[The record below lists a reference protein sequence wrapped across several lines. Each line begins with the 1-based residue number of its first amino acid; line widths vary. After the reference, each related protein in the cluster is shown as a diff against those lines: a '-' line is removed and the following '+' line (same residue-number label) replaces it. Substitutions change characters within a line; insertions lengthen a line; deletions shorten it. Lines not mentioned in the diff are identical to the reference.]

1 MSTLG
6 ERLSAD
12 MKAAMRAGDKPR
24 LGVIRMLQAA
34 IKQREIDE
42 QTELDEAAKL
52 AIVEKQVKQR
62 RDAAVQYRE
71 GGREELAA
79 QEDYEA
85 GVLADYLPQ
94 PLDAAELEALL
105 EQAVAESGAA
115 GMADMGKVMAWLKP
129 RVAGRADMGQISAKV
144 REKLSG

>member
-6 ERLSAD
+6 ERLSAE
-12 MKAAMRAGDKPR
+12 MKDAMRAGDKPR

-62 RDAAVQYRE
+62 RDAAAQYRE
-71 GGREELAA
+71 GGRVELAD
-79 QEDYEA
+79 QEDFEA
-85 GVLADYLPQ
+85 GVLAEYLPQ
-94 PLDAAELEALL
+94 PLSDDELTTLIDEGIADT
-105 EQAVAESGAA
+105 GAA
-115 GMADMGKVMAWLKP
+115 GMPDMGKVMSWLKP
-129 RVAGRADMGQISAKV
+129 RVAGRADMGA
-144 REKLSG
+144 LSGRVRSRLN

>member
-12 MKAAMRAGDKPR
+12 MKDAMRAGDKPR

-79 QEDYEA
+79 QEDFEA
-85 GVLADYLPQ
+85 GVLAEYLPQ
-94 PLDAAELEALL
+94 PLDAAELQALI
-105 EQAVAESGAA
+105 EQAIAETGAA
-115 GMADMGKVMAWLKP
+115 GMGDMGKAMAWLKP
-129 RVAGRADMGQISAKV
+129 KVAGRADMGQLSAKV
-144 REKLSG
+144 RERLS

>member
-6 ERLSAD
+6 ERLSAE
-12 MKAAMRAGDKPR
+12 MKDAMRAGDKPR

-71 GGREELAA
+71 GGREELAE

-85 GVLADYLPQ
+85 GVLAEYLPQ
-94 PLDAAELEALL
+94 ALDAAELDALL
-105 EQAVAESGAA
+105 EQAVSETGAA

-129 RVAGRADMGQISAKV
+129 KVAGRADMGQLSAKV
-144 REKLSG
+144 RERLS

>member
-42 QTELDEAAKL
+42 QTELDEATKL
-52 AIVEKQVKQR
+52 TIVEKQVKQR
-62 RDAAVQYRE
+62 RDAAAQYRE
-71 GGREELAA
+71 GGRAELAA

-85 GVLADYLPQ
+85 GVLAEYLPQ
-94 PLDAAELEALL
+94 PLDAAELEALI
-105 EQAVAESGAA
+105 EQGVTETGAA
-115 GMADMGKVMAWLKP
+115 AMADMGKVMAWLKP
-129 RVAGRADMGQISAKV
+129 RVAGRADMGQLSAKV
-144 REKLSG
+144 RERLS

>member
-6 ERLSAD
+6 ERLSAE
-12 MKAAMRAGDKPR
+12 MKDAMRAGDKPR

-71 GGREELAA
+71 GGREELAE

-85 GVLADYLPQ
+85 GVLAEYLPQ
-94 PLDAAELEALL
+94 ALDVAELDALL
-105 EQAVAESGAA
+105 EQAVSETGAA

-129 RVAGRADMGQISAKV
+129 KVAGRADMGQLSAKV
-144 REKLSG
+144 RERLSG

>member
-6 ERLSAD
+6 ERLSAE
-12 MKAAMRAGDKPR
+12 MKDAMRAGDKPR

-62 RDAAVQYRE
+62 RDAAAQYRE
-71 GGREELAA
+71 GGRAELAA
-79 QEDYEA
+79 QEEHEA
-85 GVLADYLPQ
+85 GVLAEYLPQ
-94 PLDAAELEALL
+94 PLDAAELEALI
-105 EQAVAESGAA
+105 EQGVTETGAA

-129 RVAGRADMGQISAKV
+129 RVAGRADMGQLSAKV
-144 REKLSG
+144 RERLS

>member
-6 ERLSAD
+6 ERLSAE
-12 MKAAMRAGDKPR
+12 MKDAMRAGDKPR

-71 GGREELAA
+71 GGREELAE

-85 GVLADYLPQ
+85 GVLAEYLPQ
-94 PLDAAELEALL
+94 ALDAAELDALL
-105 EQAVAESGAA
+105 EQAVSET
-115 GMADMGKVMAWLKP
+115 
-129 RVAGRADMGQISAKV
+129 
-144 REKLSG
+144 LSLIHI

>member
-6 ERLSAD
+6 ERLTTD

-42 QTELDEAAKL
+42 QTELDDAAKL

-62 RDAAVQYRE
+62 RDAAAQYRE

-79 QEDYEA
+79 QEDFEA
-85 GVLADYLPQ
+85 GVLAEYLPQ
-94 PLDAAELEALL
+94 PLDAAELEALI
-105 EQAVAESGAA
+105 EQAITETGAA
-115 GMADMGKVMAWLKP
+115 GMADMGKAMAWLKP
-129 RVAGRADMGQISAKV
+129 KVAGRADMGQLSAKV
-144 REKLSG
+144 REKLS

>member
-24 LGVIRMLQAA
+24 LAVIRMLQAA

-62 RDAAVQYRE
+62 RDAAAQYRE
-71 GGREELAA
+71 GGRVELAE
-79 QEDYEA
+79 QEDFEA
-85 GVLADYLPQ
+85 GVLAEYLPQ
-94 PLDAAELEALL
+94 PLGEADLAALVD
-105 EQAVAESGAA
+105 QAASETGAA

-129 RVAGRADMGQISAKV
+129 KVAGRADMGQLSAKV

>member
-1 MSTLG
+1 MSTLK

-12 MKAAMRAGDKPR
+12 MKTAMRAGEKPR
-24 LGVIRMLQAA
+24 LAVIRMLQAA

-42 QTELDEAAKL
+42 RVELDDAACL
-52 AIVEKQVKQR
+52 SIVEKQVKQR

-71 GGREELAA
+71 GGREELAE

-85 GVLADYLPQ
+85 GVLAEYLPQ
-94 PLDAAELEALL
+94 ALDAAELDALL
-105 EQAVAESGAA
+105 EQAVSETGAA

-129 RVAGRADMGQISAKV
+129 KVAGRADMGQLSAKV
-144 REKLSG
+144 RERLS

>member
-71 GGREELAA
+71 GGREELVE

-85 GVLADYLPQ
+85 GVLAEYLPQ
-94 PLDAAELEALL
+94 ALDVAELDALL
-105 EQAVAESGAA
+105 EQAVSETGAA

-129 RVAGRADMGQISAKV
+129 KVAGRADMGQLSAKV
-144 REKLSG
+144 RERLSG